1 MAGTLKIV
9 VFRPLRVSI
18 PVCNVLQLISSSYTS
33 QAISKLSIVQH
44 LLVIC

>member
-9 VFRPLRVSI
+9 AFRPLRVSI
-18 PVCNVLQLISSSYTS
+18 PVCNVLRLISTSYTS
-33 QAISKLSIVQH
+33 QTISKLSIFQH